1 MMPGRWALRGEFL
14 ARQTYPLP
22 SCQPPRGSAVGCH
35 QHPGARSPSLTEL
48 APNPSSAVRPRAPQ
62 GEQLATPAATA

>member
-22 SCQPPRGSAVGCH
+22 SCQPQRGH
-35 QHPGARSPSLTEL
+35 HKHPGARSPSLVGL
-48 APNPSSAVRPRAPQ
+48 APHPSAVRPQAPQ
-62 GEQLATPAATA
+62 GEQLATLAATA